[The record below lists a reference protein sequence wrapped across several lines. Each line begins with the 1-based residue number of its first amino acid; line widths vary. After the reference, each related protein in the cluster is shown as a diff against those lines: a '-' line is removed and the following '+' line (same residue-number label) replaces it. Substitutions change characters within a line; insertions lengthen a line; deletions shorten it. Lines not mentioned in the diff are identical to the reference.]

1 MIILRSFFR
10 KRTTRIY
17 VLIFSLLLTVITAIL
32 LGKNYFLEYANNV
45 YCGSYITLYASE
57 DITDAILKQLNIS
70 DVKKGL
76 VYNIDNDTI
85 IIFDDKSLEG
95 DEIIT
100 PKYIDDTLSDI
111 SLDISGK
118 SYDFHIA
125 DKKGTNNYFF
135 ISDSLY
141 LELANSYNSDYQYI
155 IYLED
160 WFKVDKTID
169 NIRKNISYNVDKD
182 IITFETKTINLDV
195 KPIIIIFNIV
205 TIIFISAFLI
215 TFALSI
221 ENLLLDE
228 KKISYL
234 YYCLGYSKK
243 LVEIITII
251 KVLFLIVLAI
261 IIPLLISSLYF
272 LLIV

>member
-45 YCGSYITLYASE
+45 YCGSHITLYASE

-95 DEIIT
+95 NEIIT

-169 NIRKNISYNVDKD
+169 NIRKNISYNFDKD

-215 TFALSI
+215 TFVLSI

-234 YYCLGYSKK
+234 YCCLGYSKK